1 MDPREVAVDDHLEAV
16 AAVLRRGGV
25 AGVPTDT
32 VYGIACRPDDG
43 AALDRVYAIKRRP
56 EGLEVG
62 LLAAAAGDLEPLASM
77 TPAARRLAAAHW
89 PGALSLVVP
98 AVPERGLAVPR
109 RGRSLMVRV
118 PDHPL
123 LRELLR
129 RTGPLAV
136 TSANRHG
143 EPPCATA
150 AEVAARLD
158 GELDALLDGGHG
170 GGRASTIIDCT
181 QDPPRVLRAG
191 PLTLPELGPHL
202 GG

>member
-1 MDPREVAVDDHLEAV
+1 MIPGDPLDTVV
-16 AAVLRRGGV
+16 AVLRRGGV

-32 VYGIACRPDDG
+32 VYGIACRPDDR

-56 EGLEVG
+56 EGMEVG
-62 LLAAAAGDLEPLASM
+62 LLAADAADLQPLVIM
-77 TPAARRLAAAHW
+77 GPTARRLAAAHW
-89 PGALSLVVP
+89 PGGLSLVVP
-98 AVPERGLAVPR
+98 AVPGRGLAVPR
-109 RGRSLMVRV
+109 RGTSLMVRV
-118 PDHPL
+118 PDHAL

-143 EPPCATA
+143 EPACASA
-150 AEVAARLD
+150 VEVAARLD

-170 GGRASTIIDCT
+170 DGRGSTIIDCT
-181 QDPPRVLRAG
+181 EDPPRVLRTG
-191 PLTLPELGPHL
+191 PLTLQQLEPHL